1 MYIKLLLT
9 TFILVF
15 LSSCSVTVKDS
26 PKNSYTKKEYKS
38 PHKVTLDSPK
48 QTPPSNN
55 SQQLNSKNIDTNPED
70 GSQIAKLI
78 NYQLNQEEKNFLLKE
93 AFSLNIKIPD
103 DEDIE
108 YFLNYYTTTKKYFT
122 ENAFNRA
129 NYFLPMVKRVF
140 REEGLPEELAY
151 LAVVESGFNPYA
163 TSPSNAAGIWQFI
176 PSTGKRFGLRI
187 DEYID
192 ERRDPYKSTV
202 AAAKYLKTLYN
213 MFGSWELA
221 IAGYNCGEKC
231 IQKRAEITG
240 SYNFSDIKYALPKET
255 MEYVPRFF
263 AVLLI
268 SKNPAKYGIN
278 INSNIYDVL
287 TLPAD
292 REVNIEDYASE
303 NKIDVD
309 ILKFYNAH
317 LKRGIAFQGVNI
329 NIPKLDIT
337 FNKKYIYLPPA
348 PVKTATIKQ
357 PNPDTTKP
365 EFPKKEDNIILTI
378 MNKEEPKKEEK
389 LEIVKTATKSHL
401 YKVEKGDTL
410 YSIARK
416 FGTTVE
422 AIKRLNRL
430 ESENI
435 SPGDILII
443 GE

>member
-1 MYIKLLLT
+1 MYVKLLLA
-9 TFILVF
+9 TFILAF
-15 LSSCSVTVKDS
+15 LSSCSITVKDS
-26 PKNSYTKKEYKS
+26 PKKSYTKKQYQTSQKS
-38 PHKVTLDSPK
+38 TLNSQKPA
-48 QTPPSNN
+48 PPSDNFYQPN
-55 SQQLNSKNIDTNPED
+55 PKNIDTNPD
-70 GSQIAKLI
+70 NGSQIVKLI
-78 NYQLNQEEKNFLLKE
+78 NYQLSQEDKSFLLKE
-93 AFSLNIKIPD
+93 AYSLNIKIPE

-122 ENAFNRA
+122 ESAFNRA
-129 NYFLPMVKRVF
+129 NYFLPMVRRVF

-151 LAVVESGFNPYA
+151 LAIVESGFNPYA

-187 DEYID
+187 DDYID

-202 AAAKYLKTLYN
+202 AAAKYLKTLYS

-231 IQKRAEITG
+231 VQKRAESAG

-263 AVLLI
+263 AISLI
-268 SKNPAKYGIN
+268 AKDPEKYGIN
-278 INSNIYDVL
+278 VNSNLYDVL

-292 REVNIEDYASE
+292 GEINIEDYASE
-303 NKIDVD
+303 NKIDID

-329 NIPKLDIT
+329 NIPKLDIA

-348 PVKTATIKQ
+348 TVKTATTKQ
-357 PNPDTTKP
+357 PRPDNTKLDST
-365 EFPKKEDNIILTI
+365 KREDNIILTI
-378 MNKEEPKKEEK
+378 MNREEPKKEER
-389 LEIVKTATKSHL
+389 LEIVKTATKSRL

-422 AIKRLNRL
+422 SIKRLNKL
-430 ESENI
+430 ESEDI

>member
-1 MYIKLLLT
+1 MYVILVALS
-9 TFILVF
+9 LVF
-15 LSSCSVTVKDS
+15 LASCSTTVKDVKKS
-26 PKNSYTKKEYKS
+26 SHYYNKNNQTQNIKSTQKSISNSISNSISTPTNTDVNSY
-38 PHKVTLDSPK
+38 DS
-48 QTPPSNN
+48 
-55 SQQLNSKNIDTNPED
+55 
-70 GSQIAKLI
+70 SQIIKFI
-78 NYQLNQEEKNFLLKE
+78 NYQLSHEEKDFLIKE
-93 AFSLNIKIPD
+93 AYSLNINIPE

-108 YFLNYYTTTKKYFT
+108 YFVNYYTTTKKYFT

-202 AAAKYLKTLYN
+202 AAAKYLKSLYN

-231 IQKRAEITG
+231 IQKRAEATG
-240 SYNFSDIKYALPKET
+240 SYKFSDIKYALPKET

-268 SKNPAKYGIN
+268 AQNPAKYGIN
-278 INSNIYDVL
+278 INSNLYDVL
-287 TLPAD
+287 TLQVD
-292 REVNIEDYASE
+292 REINIEDYASE
-303 NKIDVD
+303 NKIDLD

-317 LKRGIAFQGVNI
+317 LKRGIAFEGVNI
-329 NIPKLDIT
+329 NIPNLDTT
-337 FNKKYIYLPPA
+337 FNKRYIYLPPA
-348 PVKTATIKQ
+348 PVKTANTKQ
-357 PNPDTTKP
+357 SKP
-365 EFPKKEDNIILTI
+365 EPTKREDNIILSLI
-378 MNKEEPKKEEK
+378 DKEESKKEEK
-389 LEIVKTATKSHL
+389 LEIVKTATKSRL

-410 YSIARK
+410 YSIAKK

-422 AIKRLNRL
+422 SIKRLNKL
-430 ESENI
+430 ESESI
-435 SPGDILII
+435 SPGDILIV